1 MRRELERIELP
12 GEHEARERAWAL
24 AQVAFAAREPV
35 APRRRIVRPALVL
48 AVLGA
53 AVAGALS
60 SPGRAVLG
68 DVRDAVLP
76 TRVER
81 AQPALFAIPGG
92 GQLLV
97 ASDRG
102 LWTVQPDGS
111 KRRLGDYA
119 GGAWSPHGIYVAA
132 TRANALFA
140 LTPKG
145 EERWSLSRK
154 DVAAPAWTGDRA
166 DTRVAYRA
174 RSGAR
179 VVGGDGLGDR
189 AACADSTGSAAPV
202 WRPGAGF
209 VLAFAAPDGSIQVYE
224 TERCRR
230 LWRTAPGPRPAK
242 LAWSEDGTLLL
253 ALSPH
258 RLRVYDSR
266 GQVVAQDDP
275 SDETVDADAA
285 FLPGSHAVAVIR
297 VAGAQSHVFVLD
309 GGRTLFRGTGR
320 FAQLLAAP
328 GGGRLLVTWPTAD
341 QWVFVPLGR
350 GGRLRA
356 ISNVSAQFRSQS
368 FPRIEGW
375 CCGS

>member
-1 MRRELERIELP
+1 MRRELERIEIP

-24 AQVAFAAREPV
+24 TQAAFAVREPLV
-35 APRRRIVRPALVL
+35 SRRPLVRPLVAL
-48 AVLGA
+48 AILGA
-53 AVAGALS
+53 VVAGALS

-92 GQLLV
+92 GRLLV
-97 ASDRG
+97 GSDAG

-111 KRRLGDYA
+111 KRHLGGYV
-119 GGAWSPHGIYVAA
+119 GGTWSPHGIYVAA
-132 TRANALFA
+132 TRSNGLYA

-145 EERWSLSRK
+145 DERWSLARRG
-154 DVAAPAWTGDRA
+154 VASPDWAGDRS
-166 DTRVAYRA
+166 DTRIAYRA

-179 VVGGDGLGDR
+179 VVGGDGRGDR
-189 AACADSTGSAAPV
+189 PACADSTGTAAPA

-209 VLAFAAPDGSIQVYE
+209 VLAFAAPDGSIQVVE
-224 TERCRR
+224 TERCLR
-230 LWRTAPGPRPAK
+230 LWRTQSGPAPAK
-242 LAWSEDGTLLL
+242 LAWSDDGTLLL

-258 RLRVYDSR
+258 RLRVYDTR
-266 GQVVAQDDP
+266 GHVVAQDDP
-275 SDETVDADAA
+275 SDATVDADAA
-285 FLPGSHAVAVIR
+285 FLSGSHAVAVIR
-297 VAGAQSHVFVLD
+297 VAGAQSHVFLLG

-320 FAQLLAAP
+320 FAQLVPAP

-341 QWVFVPLGR
+341 QWVFVPLRR
-350 GGRLRA
+350 GGRIRA

-368 FPRIEGW
+368 FPRIDGW